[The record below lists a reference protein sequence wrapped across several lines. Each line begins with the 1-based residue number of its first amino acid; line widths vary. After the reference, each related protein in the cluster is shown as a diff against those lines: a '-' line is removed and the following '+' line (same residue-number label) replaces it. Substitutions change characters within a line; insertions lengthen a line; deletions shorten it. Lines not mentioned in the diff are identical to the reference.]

1 MEVFRFNIIPT
12 EEFEKREKFR
22 LEEALCD
29 QCGTA
34 LEFSYQQL
42 EEHFVLQEDS
52 QCPHCNQQ
60 KQSRH
65 RVH

>member
-1 MEVFRFNIIPT
+1 MEIFRFNIMPT

-22 LEEALCD
+22 QDESLCQ
-29 QCGTA
+29 QCGAA

-42 EEHFVLQEDS
+42 SSHSVLQEDS
-52 QCPHCNQQ
+52 QCPHCSHQ